1 MLLRAKI
8 LFASSFWKYSFSFIN
23 LINSILSVVGFFHVV
38 LNLVFP
44 SSENMWM
51 TLCLLMFVGFFVS
64 LCLSFPKIAKY
75 YRLKKNDVEIGF
87 QIQNI
92 FKIQGDK
99 VVPTNTEF
107 KMKIEKEGGV
117 IDENSLQ
124 GKILKEYKIDG
135 GNLESILNLG

>member
-1 MLLRAKI
+1 
-8 LFASSFWKYSFSFIN
+8 
-23 LINSILSVVGFFHVV
+23 
-38 LNLVFP
+38 
-44 SSENMWM
+44 M